1 MKAGA
6 PPPGALNAAAAGMN
20 QAQLARMHAMMAH
33 RNLGGLPMPVY
44 RGGGAGRGNAAQHA
58 AAQAAAAAAL
68 AAAAQGGAAAGR
80 AAYAGHI
87 ANANAAAAALAA
99 AGGGGGAGAGA
110 GGAQQQGALPGM
122 PAGLAQF
129 MQRFFPA

>member
-6 PPPGALNAAAAGMN
+6 PPPGALNAAGVMN
-20 QAQLARMHAMMAH
+20 QAQLARMQVLVAN

-87 ANANAAAAALAA
+87 ANANAAAAAMAA
-99 AGGGGGAGAGA
+99 AGGGA

-129 MQRFFPA
+129 MQRFFPG